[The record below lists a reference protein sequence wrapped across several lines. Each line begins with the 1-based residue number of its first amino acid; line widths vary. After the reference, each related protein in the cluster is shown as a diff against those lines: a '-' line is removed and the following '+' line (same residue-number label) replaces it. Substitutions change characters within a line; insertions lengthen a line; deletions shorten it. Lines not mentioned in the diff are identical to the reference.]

1 MITRQLTPPE
11 KHSFFLFG
19 PRQTGKSTLMGS
31 VFSKERA
38 LYFDLLKAREH
49 HRLSAEPS
57 LFRDE
62 VDRRDKKITHVVVD
76 EIQKLP
82 GLLDEIHSMIESEN
96 PPYFCLSGS
105 SARKLKRAHAN
116 LLAGRAWTY
125 RLYPLTHRELGDRF
139 RLERALALG
148 TLPIIY
154 LSEEKEAR
162 KILKSYVETYL
173 KEEIQAEALVRNLGG
188 FLRFLPL
195 AAEENGNLI
204 NFSNLSRETGT
215 SYKTI
220 QEYYRILE
228 DTLLGFLL
236 YPYSKSV
243 RRRLVK
249 QPKFYFFDTGVQR
262 AITGKVRV
270 ELAPRTAEFGR
281 AFEHFMILEI
291 MRLADYG
298 ELDYQFSFYRSTA
311 HAEVDLII
319 RTPRDRVFAVEMK
332 ASDAP
337 HSAQLTGLQ
346 SFAEI
351 EPKAE
356 LYCASLAPRR
366 RVTSGI
372 TILPWQDIFEAV
384 GIEA

>member
-1 MITRQLTPPE
+1 MISRKIVLPK

-19 PRQTGKSTLMGS
+19 PRQTGKSTLIRS
-31 VFSKERA
+31 VFSKEKM
-38 LYFDLLKAREH
+38 LYFDLLKAKEY
-49 HRLSAEPS
+49 HRLSANPA
-57 LFRDE
+57 LFREE
-62 VDRRDKKITHVVVD
+62 VDTRNQKITHVVVD

-82 GLLDEIHSMIESEN
+82 SLLDEIHSIIESPN

-125 RLYPLTHRELGDRF
+125 HLYPLTHRELGEKF
-139 RLERALALG
+139 RLQKALAIG
-148 TLPIIY
+148 TLPIVY
-154 LSEEKEAR
+154 LSEEWEAR
-162 KILKSYVETYL
+162 KMLKSYVETYL
-173 KEEIQAEALVRNLGG
+173 KEEIEAEAMVRNLGT
-188 FLRFLPL
+188 FLRFLSL

-204 NFSNLSRETGT
+204 SFSNLSRESGT

-228 DTLLGFLL
+228 DTLLGFML

-262 AITGKVRV
+262 AITGKLNA
-270 ELAPRTAEFGR
+270 ELIPRTTEFGR
-281 AFEHFMILEI
+281 VFEHFMIAEI
-291 MRLADYG
+291 IRLNDYG
-298 ELDYQFSFYRSTA
+298 ERDYKFSFYRSAA

-319 RTPRDRVFAVEMK
+319 RTPRDRVFAVEIK

-337 HSAQLTGLQ
+337 HVSQLSGLK

-351 EPKAE
+351 CPKAE
-356 LYCASLAPRR
+356 LYCASLAPRK
-366 RVTSGI
+366 RVVDKI
-372 TILPWQDIFEAV
+372 NILPWQDIFEAL
-384 GIEA
+384 GL